1 MPLLYMIKVL
11 FSFQHTLGLR
21 TLVIY
26 YLPRFEQKS
35 SNNFYCCL
43 TYQHVLL
50 LLLGIYT
57 YTYYECIFVYHAC
70 EREVEREGEAATSA
84 SWIFSSQ
91 AISIPGIS
99 DLDQLI
105 SILESDHAFLESKV
119 FGFRSKSVS
128 VFLLPNK
135 LS

>member
-1 MPLLYMIKVL
+1 M
-11 FSFQHTLGLR
+11 
-21 TLVIY
+21 
-26 YLPRFEQKS
+26 
-35 SNNFYCCL
+35 
-43 TYQHVLL
+43 
-50 LLLGIYT
+50 
-57 YTYYECIFVYHAC
+57 
-70 EREVEREGEAATSA
+70 EREGEAATSA

-128 VFLLPNK
+128 VFCSQINFLENK
-135 LS
+135 LSHCCCC